1 MIERSKTTTR
11 RLGLLALLV
20 LVLAGLASACGS
32 DEPAAEPA
40 ETSEPAETTEPAETG
55 EAPQGEPIIVGA
67 TLPLT
72 GGLSVFGT
80 LIEIGYVQAVDE
92 VNAAGGLEVGGE
104 MRPVELRILDNKSD
118 PNLATEQAQKLYLQD
133 EAVALLGAT
142 TPPLTIP
149 ISAVAEQIG
158 KPLVSGL
165 TPIRAWLGAA
175 PEGGWRYAWNFFFD
189 EVAFTDQQFLVSDL
203 VETNKKVAL
212 FTDTEEDG
220 VVMGGMWTEKAPTFG
235 YEIAYHAKFPVG
247 TEQFKQYIDEAK
259 AAGAE
264 ILVAQMIPPDAV
276 ALFKQMKALGWVP
289 KLAFIE
295 KAGNNGGWGQA
306 LGDVA
311 VGTLAAAYW
320 SKHLGHPRTEE
331 FVERYED
338 QTGDTEDLSTIV
350 SAHTGAMIL
359 FDAIV
364 AAGSVE
370 PEALNAAIGQ
380 TDKLYPFGQI
390 AFDESHAAVIPT
402 LEKQW
407 RSPTSEAV
415 VWPTDIEGVEEVVTP
430 VTGLE

>member
-1 MIERSKTTTR
+1 MIEGTKATR

-20 LVLAGLASACGS
+20 LVLGLAGLAAACGG
-32 DEPAAEPA
+32 DEEPAAEPA
-40 ETSEPAETTEPAETG
+40 ETSEPAETG

-67 TLPLT
+67 TLSLT

-80 LIEIGYVQAVDE
+80 LMEIGYKQAVDE
-92 VNAAGGLEVGGE
+92 VNAAGGLEVDGE
-104 MRPVELRILDNKSD
+104 MRPVELRILDNKTD

-133 EAVALLGAT
+133 GAVALLGPT
-142 TPPLTIP
+142 TPPITIP
-149 ISAVAEQIG
+149 VSAVAEQVQ
-158 KPLVSGL
+158 KPLVNGL

-175 PEGGWRYAWNFFFD
+175 PEGGWQYAWNFFFD

-247 TEQFKQYIDEAK
+247 TEQFNQFIDEAK
-259 AAGAE
+259 ASGAE
-264 ILVAQMIPPDAV
+264 ILIAQMVPPDAV

-306 LGDVA
+306 LGDIA
-311 VGTLAAAYW
+311 VGTLT
-320 SKHLGHPRTEE
+320 LGFWTPNFGYPRAQE
-331 FVERYED
+331 FVDMYQD
-338 QTGDTEDLSTIV
+338 QTGETEDLSTIV

-359 FDAIV
+359 FDAIA

-390 AFDESHAAVIPT
+390 AFDETHASAIPT
-402 LEKQW
+402 THKQW
-407 RSPTSEAV
+407 RTPTSEVV